1 MGLVKRGVL
10 PVGLILAGAAATWQL
25 QQEPALVAK
34 VLPRTVL
41 TTVKG
46 VEVFDAG
53 YGSSIATDPAAPGFF
68 YLLADRGPNY
78 DAGKDIKAFVDPT
91 FIPRI
96 GRFKL
101 EGGTLTQVAKIEL
114 SNKEKKPLSGIP
126 PLIGSGGTGETAL
139 GTDGKI
145 LRSDPEGIDPEG
157 ITAIKGGE
165 FWISEE
171 YGPSLLHLDAHGRT
185 LERYSP
191 FTGGSTALPQVL
203 QKRRANRGIEGLTML
218 PDRKTLV
225 AIFEGPLDNPKDA
238 GRKSVL
244 TRLLRYDTQSGQTR
258 QYVYVQDA
266 VDDRNSDITAIDA
279 THFLV
284 IERDADMP
292 GDSAKPAK
300 IKRVYRIDLTSATD
314 VSDPANGADGMLF
327 GGKSLES
334 LAPADLQA
342 AGIVPVKKELL
353 VDLLALGYPHDKPEG
368 IAIVDN
374 NTIAISNDDDFGL
387 IEGPAPKLL
396 PKLGATDFNEV
407 YFIKL
412 TAPLR

>member
-1 MGLVKRGVL
+1 
-10 PVGLILAGAAATWQL
+10 
-25 QQEPALVAK
+25 
-34 VLPRTVL
+34 
-41 TTVKG
+41 
-46 VEVFDAG
+46 
-53 YGSSIATDPAAPGFF
+53 
-68 YLLADRGPNY
+68 
-78 DAGKDIKAFVDPT
+78 
-91 FIPRI
+91 
-96 GRFKL
+96 
-101 EGGTLTQVAKIEL
+101 
-114 SNKEKKPLSGIP
+114 
-126 PLIGSGGTGETAL
+126 
-139 GTDGKI
+139 
-145 LRSDPEGIDPEG
+145 
-157 ITAIKGGE
+157 
-165 FWISEE
+165 
-171 YGPSLLHLDAHGRT
+171 
-185 LERYSP
+185 
-191 FTGGSTALPQVL
+191 VL

-244 TRLLRYDTQSGQTR
+244 TRLLRYDTQAGQTR

-300 IKRVYRIDLTSATD
+300 IKRVYRIDLTGATD

-368 IAIVDN
+368 ITIVDN

>member
-1 MGLVKRGVL
+1 MGFVERGILPLGLV
-10 PVGLILAGAAATWQL
+10 LAGAAATWQL
-25 QQEPALVAK
+25 RQEPPVVAK

-53 YGSSIATDPAAPGFF
+53 YGSGIAADPTAPGYF

-78 DAGKDIKAFVDPT
+78 DDGKDTKAFVQPA
-91 FIPRI
+91 FVPRL

-101 EGGTLTQVAKIEL
+101 ENGTLTQVAKIEM
-114 SNKEKKPLSGIP
+114 SDKEKKPLSGIP
-126 PLIGSGGTGETAL
+126 PLIGFGGTGETAL
-139 GTDGKI
+139 GTDGRV
-145 LRSDPEGIDPEG
+145 LRSDPEGVDPEG
-157 ITAIKGGE
+157 IVALKDGG

-171 YGPSLLHLDAHGRT
+171 YGPSLLHLDPRGRT

-191 FTGGSTALPQVL
+191 FTGGSSALPQVL
-203 QKRRANRGIEGLTML
+203 QKRRANRGIEGLTLL

-238 GRKSVL
+238 GRKSVI
-244 TRLLRYDTQSGQTR
+244 TRLLRYDIKTGQSSQF
-258 QYVYVQDA
+258 VYLQDA
-266 VDDRNSDITAIDA
+266 VDDRNSDIVAIDQS
-279 THFLV
+279 HFLV
-284 IERDADMP
+284 IERDPNMP
-292 GDSAKPAK
+292 GDSAKPAV
-300 IKRVYRIDLTSATD
+300 IKRVYKIDLKGATD

-334 LAPADLQA
+334 IAPADLQA

-353 VDLLALGYPHDKPEG
+353 VDLLELGYPHDKPEG
-368 IAIVDN
+368 ITIIDDR
-374 NTIAISNDDDFGL
+374 TIAISNDDDFGVT
-387 IEGPAPKLL
+387 EGPAPKLL

-407 YFIKL
+407 YLITL
-412 TAPLR
+412 SSPLR